1 MTHLFTLAAMKR
13 RAVASA
19 ELAVCLPVMV
29 LLVFGS
35 IEATCFIFLQQS
47 LQVAAYEGARDACRI
62 DATHEA
68 ATARARNILD
78 SRDVQGASIQFHAND
93 IGKLS
98 RGEPVIVEVTAP
110 TRKNSPLAG
119 QWIANRDLRARVY
132 MLKE

>member
-1 MTHLFTLAAMKR
+1 MSDVFRVAALKR

-19 ELAVCLPVMV
+19 ELAVCLPVLV

-62 DATHEA
+62 DATHAA
-68 ATARARNILD
+68 ATARARTILD
-78 SRDVQGASIQFHAND
+78 SRDVQGASIQFIAND
-93 IGKLS
+93 IAKLG

-110 TRKNSPLAG
+110 TRQNSPLAG
-119 QWIANRDLRARVY
+119 
-132 MLKE
+132 